1 MARSIHWEISG
12 TIFEKTRRQIPDKKT
27 CGNSRRNYGEISEAN
42 SLENFCRHHGKFF
55 FREINRGFPDESTGG
70 IYLKKTWSYSLRNS
84 LRNFRKNSE
93 MYSLEG

>member
-55 FREINRGFPDESTGG
+55 
-70 IYLKKTWSYSLRNS
+70 
-84 LRNFRKNSE
+84 SE
-93 MYSLEG
+93 KLIEASPMKVQEEFI